1 MVSEARMCQTDM
13 LDALA
18 LEWAIIEELARV
30 DTCTF
35 DHLASQLPGY
45 SWAQVFS
52 TLDRLTRAGTV
63 ILQRADSLG
72 YILSLAP
79 Y

>member
-1 MVSEARMCQTDM
+1 MDIVDE
-13 LDALA
+13 LA
-18 LEWAIIEELARV
+18 LELAIIEELVRV

-35 DHLASQLPGY
+35 DDLASQLPGY